1 VIPPPTFNGSQPYRE
16 PFVGYI
22 RVSTY
27 YEDKISPDIQRAAIT
42 AWAERNNKRIV
53 EWVEDLD
60 ETGRNFKRKV
70 MNALKLVEEKQARG
84 IAVWRYSRFGRSR
97 HGNALNLARLEH
109 AGGRLESATEAADT
123 RTAFGRLQQG
133 MAFKFAEFE
142 SDRIGEQ
149 WQETRENRLGRGLPA
164 TGGQRWGYVW
174 HRRRLDEDGT
184 LHAERYVPDERL
196 GLVVTDLYGRIADG
210 EPMNSACLWLGRE
223 GHLGTRGKPWKQ
235 TGLTR
240 YLDSGFGAGFVR
252 THPEDCD
259 CPPADPEEPS
269 HRAAKCMR
277 RIWLPGAQEVI
288 VAEEVWEAYQRRRKE
303 AASKPRSQTPAYALS
318 WLVRCARCGGTCS
331 IGGSSTRGAGGVL
344 IRKNG
349 YVFRCSEHKDS
360 GTCDGVYIR
369 RTVAERAVVDR
380 LAEWADEIEA
390 EAASIPQQT
399 GRTEKAGTAADRA
412 ARAKQLLRD
421 RLAEIEAELDR
432 QTSLVGRGIIPEDSY
447 IRERDRLTADQLAN
461 ARQLAELDEHQ
472 ADEQDVDRAAL
483 VPVMRGLVER
493 WDITPV
499 ATRRNMLREL
509 IRGVWA
515 YPKGT
520 GPSSDSAEAY
530 AVPVPVWDPE
540 PAPIGHRADDRAEHQ
555 AVTAEA

>member
-1 VIPPPTFNGSQPYRE
+1 MTAPATFNGPRPVRE

-27 YEDKISPDIQRAAIT
+27 YEDKISPDIQRAAID
-42 AWAERNNKRIV
+42 AWAQRNNKRII
-53 EWVEDLD
+53 EYVEDLD
-60 ETGRNFKRKV
+60 QTGRNFKRRI
-70 MNALKLVEEKQARG
+70 MSALKRVEDREARG

-97 HGNALNLARLEH
+97 HGNAMNLARLEH

-164 TGGQRWGYVW
+164 TGGQRWGYTW
-174 HRRRLDEDGT
+174 HRRRLDDDGT
-184 LHAERYVPDERL
+184 LHPELYRPDERL
-196 GLVVTDLYGRIADG
+196 GLVVTDLYERVADG
-210 EPMNSACLWLGRE
+210 EPMNSACLWLGRQ

-269 HRAAKCMR
+269 HRAAKCTR
-277 RIWLPGAQEVI
+277 RIWLPGAQEPI
-288 VAEEVWEAYQRRRKE
+288 VTEEVWEAFQRRRKE

-318 WLVRCARCGGTCS
+318 WLVRCARCGGACS

-360 GTCDGVYIR
+360 STCDGVYVR
-369 RTVAERAVVDR
+369 RTVAEQAVVER

-390 EAASIPQQT
+390 EAAAIPQQAAT
-399 GRTEKAGTAADRA
+399 GEPDSTAADRA
-412 ARAKQLLRD
+412 DRAKQVLQA
-421 RLAEIEAELDR
+421 RLAEIETELDR

-447 IRERDRLTADQLAN
+447 TRERDRLQGEQLAVT
-461 ARQLAELDEHQ
+461 QQIAELDEHQ
-472 ADEQDVDRAAL
+472 ADGQNVDRAAL

-493 WDITPV
+493 WEITPV

-520 GPSSDSAEAY
+520 GPKGEMAETY
-530 AVPVPVWDPE
+530 AVPVPVWEPE
-540 PAPIGHRADDRAEHQ
+540 PEPIGRRADQ
-555 AVTAEA
+555 AAPAEA

>member
-42 AWAERNNKRIV
+42 AWAERNNKRIID
-53 EWVEDLD
+53 WVEDLD
-60 ETGRNFKRKV
+60 QTGRNFKRKI
-70 MNALKLVEEKQARG
+70 MSALKKVEDREARG

-164 TGGQRWGYVW
+164 TGGRRWGYVW

-184 LHAERYVPDERL
+184 LHAEHYDPDETL

-210 EPMNSACLWLGRE
+210 EPMNSACQWLGRE
-223 GHLGTRGKPWKQ
+223 GHLGTRGKPWRQ

-259 CPPADPEEPS
+259 CPPADPEEP
-269 HRAAKCMR
+269 R
-277 RIWLPGAQEVI
+277 RQVHAPYLAPRGARGH
-288 VAEEVWEAYQRRRKE
+288 RRRGRVAGVP
-303 AASKPRSQTPAYALS
+303 AAPQRGRQQASQPD
-318 WLVRCARCGGTCS
+318 
-331 IGGSSTRGAGGVL
+331 TR
-344 IRKNG
+344 IRP
-349 YVFRCSEHKDS
+349 V
-360 GTCDGVYIR
+360 
-369 RTVAERAVVDR
+369 VARAV
-380 LAEWADEIEA
+380 
-390 EAASIPQQT
+390 
-399 GRTEKAGTAADRA
+399 RT
-412 ARAKQLLRD
+412 LR
-421 RLAEIEAELDR
+421 RHLLDR
-432 QTSLVGRGIIPEDSY
+432 R
-447 IRERDRLTADQLAN
+447 QLN
-461 ARQLAELDEHQ
+461 ARRRGSAHPQERIRL
-472 ADEQDVDRAAL
+472 
-483 VPVMRGLVER
+483 PV
-493 WDITPV
+493 
-499 ATRRNMLREL
+499 
-509 IRGVWA
+509 
-515 YPKGT
+515 
-520 GPSSDSAEAY
+520 
-530 AVPVPVWDPE
+530 
-540 PAPIGHRADDRAEHQ
+540 Q
-555 AVTAEA
+555 